1 MTEDNSRFRVN
12 ARFDRVG
19 EEQVR
24 YIVEHTGMTV
34 SDVLKQSVAQMYER
48 VRQKHRT
55 PYEIMQEMGVIG
67 AYDSGDP
74 TGSSRVKEIVAE
86 VLAKKF
92 AHHGNTR

>member
-1 MTEDNSRFRVN
+1 MTEDNGRFRVN

-34 SDVLKQSVAQMYER
+34 SDVLKQSVAELYDR

-67 AYDSGDP
+67 EFAGSDP
-74 TGSSRVKEIVAE
+74 EGSTRVKEVVAD
-86 VLAKKF
+86 VLRKKF